1 MVVNVD
7 SSKLKWKFPVLSKD
21 DIDGLVEQFN
31 GCSLDTY
38 NNLEE
43 RELIKLCQS
52 LPGKHTYDEV
62 RGALKHVDISTTGKV
77 DVEEFLEVVAKL
89 REGGSQ
95 QRTILTGGKH
105 HDTTHSIDQDEKAE
119 FTKHINYVLADDP
132 HIGTRFPLDTD
143 TMQLFDECT
152 DGLILSKLINDSAP
166 DTIDERV
173 LNVGAGAKRLN
184 AFQITENNNVV
195 INSAKAIGCNV
206 VNIGSQD
213 LAEGREHLILGLI
226 WQIIKK
232 GLLAR
237 VDIKIHPE
245 LYRLLEEDE
254 TLEDLLRLPAD
265 QILLRW
271 FNYHLKAAGWS
282 RTVGNFSSDVK
293 DGENYTVLLA
303 QLVPSEC
310 SRAPLQEKDL
320 LRRAEMILE
329 SAGRIGCRKY
339 LTPKTMVSGNPRL
352 NLAFVAHLFNT
363 HPGLEALTE
372 QEQGTVEDNLFDSE
386 DDREAR
392 AFALWLNSL
401 GVDPFINYLFEDLQ
415 DGLILLQAI
424 DRIHPGLVDWKRKV
438 TTKTP
443 VTSRFKRVENT
454 NYVVMLGKHLGYSLV
469 GIQGADI
476 TDGSRTL
483 TLALVWQ
490 LMREH
495 VVQTL
500 KKLSRAGKEVT
511 DADMIEWANA
521 TAKKGGLSPGGKGMT
536 SFKDPSLK
544 NGIFLLDLLNGMSP
558 GIVDASLVA
567 KASGNEEDWKMNS
580 KYAISIAR
588 KLGAT
593 IFLLPEDI
601 VEVKPKM
608 ILTFVGSLMA
618 VAQATS

>member
-1 MVVNVD
+1 MTLTVWSTSLSNFLFPFAHLYWD
-7 SSKLKWKFPVLSKD
+7 TDPPCSPSPLLLFLGLLHSHGLFLSSPSLSSSPS
-21 DIDGLVEQFN
+21 

-52 LPGKHTYDEV
+52 LPGGYSYDEV

-89 REGGSQ
+89 REGGVPSSPGQIPRGKGLGGGGSKSQ
-95 QRTILTGGKH
+95 QKTILTGGKH

-119 FTKHINYVLADDP
+119 FTKHINFVLENDP
-132 HIGTRFPLDTD
+132 HIGSRFPLDTN

-152 DGLILSKLINDSAP
+152 DGLILSKLINDSSP

-173 LNVGAGAKRLN
+173 LNFGSGTKRLN

-232 GLLAR
+232 GLLAQ

-282 RTVGNFSSDVK
+282 RRVGNFSSDVK
-293 DGENYTVLLA
+293 DGENYTILLS

-320 LRRAEMILE
+320 HRRAEMILE

-372 QEQGTVEDNLFDSE
+372 QEQGTVEENLFDSE

-415 DGLILLQAI
+415 DGLILLQAM
-424 DRIHPGLVDWKRKV
+424 DHIHPGLVDWKRKV

-483 TLALVWQ
+483 TL
-490 LMREH
+490 
-495 VVQTL
+495 
-500 KKLSRAGKEVT
+500 GK
-511 DADMIEWANA
+511 
-521 TAKKGGLSPGGKGMT
+521 
-536 SFKDPSLK
+536 
-544 NGIFLLDLLNGMSP
+544 
-558 GIVDASLVA
+558 
-567 KASGNEEDWKMNS
+567 
-580 KYAISIAR
+580 
-588 KLGAT
+588 
-593 IFLLPEDI
+593 
-601 VEVKPKM
+601 
-608 ILTFVGSLMA
+608 
-618 VAQATS
+618 